1 MATSGFGG
9 PKSAGWSGMSG
20 SLFFAGVSLAI
31 RDADVPVM
39 VLHGEADQIIPISSA
54 RALLALAKEPKEIVA
69 VAGAGHLVLNLP
81 QVFPHVA
88 AFINAASAPRQ

>member
-1 MATSGFGG
+1 
-9 PKSAGWSGMSG
+9 
-20 SLFFAGVSLAI
+20 
-31 RDADVPVM
+31 
-39 VLHGEADQIIPISSA
+39 
-54 RALLALAKEPKEIVA
+54 